1 MKELPSYFRYWGK
14 ATKDGNYHLLP
25 YHCLDVAAVGYSLL
39 DVNRPLC
46 QRLAKELEVNPI
58 WLQNWFTFCLSLH
71 DIGKFA
77 IAFQGQVV
85 SLSDSLVP
93 VNSRMPYTVPH
104 DTLGYYLWQKVLEGC
119 WSDEGALGYKS
130 SDSDLRKV
138 QRAFNPWIEVV
149 TGHHGVPPNKGKS
162 SLLIAN
168 FFTEHDEQAAWSFFK
183 TMADLFL
190 SDVDLELLCDKNIKK
205 RLKLVSW
212 QLAGLVVFSDWLGS
226 GLDRSDYHSD
236 EIALESYW
244 SQYAVP
250 LSLRILDKI
259 NLTPSKVS
267 NFTHLQHLFPFI
279 EETTPLQKWAE
290 NVKIGDTPQLF
301 ILEDVTG
308 AGKTEAALG
317 LAHRLMS
324 KGVADGIYAA
334 LPTMATSNAMYDRL
348 GKSYRKLYADDA
360 NPSIVLSHGASKLSK
375 DFRDSVGLHENNKA
389 ETDYSNEELSASA
402 YCNAWLADSRK
413 KSLLAEVG
421 VGTLDQAL
429 LCVLPA
435 RHQSLRLLG
444 LARQILI
451 IDEVH
456 SYDPYMNQLLQAL
469 LEAHARQ
476 GGSAILLS
484 ATLPQRMRENYVD
497 AFCAGAGLESP
508 VLNSEPSYPLATHV
522 PFQDSCETSLQT
534 RSEVARDVHISLLT
548 DTEQVLNVIKAANEE
563 GKCICW
569 IRNTVGDA
577 RKAYDQL
584 YAQSW
589 IDKERLGLFHSRFAM
604 VDRQRIEKETR
615 DYFGITDSSPEKR
628 RGRILIA
635 TQVVE
640 QSLDLD
646 FDVMISDL
654 APMDLIVQRSGRL
667 HRHIRDTDGSLL
679 SEHGETDKRGTPV
692 LYVFGPEWTD
702 SPKADWLKA
711 TLPGTQAVYRHLGQM
726 WLTQKCLKAGA
737 IRMPS
742 DARRIINEVYGDN
755 AQSEIPEELL
765 LKSYDAEGDAF
776 GKIGLARLNAL
787 DLHKG
792 YTWASA
798 ESSGGWADETRI
810 PTRLSNK
817 TVTVA
822 LAKVNSG
829 NLTAY
834 ADVDKFSWEQ
844 SMIQLPE
851 REWKK
856 VQKKIS
862 ADMLNNIE
870 ELKKDIRVLKWV
882 EVLPL
887 TDEIQH
893 NYDPYMGWGL
903 NKEDLNES
911 H

>member
-1 MKELPSYFRYWGK
+1 MESYFKYWGK
-14 ATKDGNYHLLP
+14 VTKDGDYHLLP

-39 DVNRPLC
+39 DNYKLLC
-46 QRLAKELEVNPI
+46 KRLAKELEIDPS
-58 WLQNWFTFCLSLH
+58 WLRKWFTFCLSIH

-77 IAFQGQVV
+77 TTFQGQVTN
-85 SLSDSLVP
+85 LSDNLVP
-93 VNSRMPYTVPH
+93 SNSRMPYTVRH
-104 DTLGYYLWQKVLEGC
+104 DTLGFFLWQNVLEGC
-119 WSDEGALGYKS
+119 WLEEGGLGYKTN
-130 SDSDLRKV
+130 DSNVRKIV
-138 QRAFNPWIEVV
+138 RSFTPWIEVV

-168 FFTEHDEQAAWSFFK
+168 YFTEHDEQAAWRFFK
-183 TMADLFL
+183 AMAELLLIDINF
-190 SDVDLELLCDKNIKK
+190 ELLCDKTFKK
-205 RLKLVSW
+205 RLKLISW
-212 QLAGLVVFSDWLGS
+212 QLAGLVVFSDWLAS
-226 GLDRSDYHSD
+226 GLDQSDYKSD
-236 EIALESYW
+236 EIDLASYW
-244 SQYAVP
+244 KQNALP
-250 LSLRILDKI
+250 LSESILEKI

-267 NFTHLQHLFPFI
+267 NFANLQHLFPFI
-279 EETTPLQKWAE
+279 KEATPLQKWAE
-290 NVKIGDTPQLF
+290 NVAIDDSPQLF

-308 AGKTEAALG
+308 AGKTEASLA

-324 KGVADGIYAA
+324 KGVADGIYVA

-348 GKSYRKLYADDA
+348 GKAYRKLYVDDA

-375 DFRDSVGLHENNKA
+375 DFRDSVGLHENNMA
-389 ETDYSNEELSASA
+389 ETDYSNDEPSASA

-435 RHQSLRLLG
+435 RHQSLRMLG
-444 LARQILI
+444 LARKVLI
-451 IDEVH
+451 VDEVH

-497 AFCAGAGLESP
+497 AFCAGAELESP
-508 VLNSEPSYPLATHV
+508 ALNTEPSYPLVTHV
-522 PFQDSCETSLQT
+522 PFQDKCETSLQT
-534 RSEVARDVHISLLT
+534 RLEVARDVDISLLT
-548 DTEQVLNVIKAANEE
+548 DTDQVLDVIRAANEE

-569 IRNTVGDA
+569 VRNTVGDA

-584 YAQSW
+584 YAQLW

-604 VDRQRIEKETR
+604 VDRQRIENETR
-615 DYFGITDSSPEKR
+615 DYFGIIDSSPEKR

-667 HRHIRDTDGSLL
+667 HRHIRDIDGSLL
-679 SEHGETDKRGTPV
+679 SEHGETDKRGNPV

-702 SPKADWLKA
+702 FPGKDWLKA
-711 TLPGTQAVYRHLGQM
+711 KLPGTQAVYKDSGML
-726 WLTQKCLKAGA
+726 WLTLKSLLQYGA
-737 IRMPS
+737 IKMPS
-742 DARRIINEVYGDN
+742 KARELISDVYGEGAFN
-755 AQSEIPEELL
+755 SIPETLREDYY
-765 LKSYDAEGDAF
+765 KAEGDAM
-776 GKIGLARLNAL
+776 GESGLARLNAL

-822 LAKVNSG
+822 LAKVNSEE
-829 NLTAY
+829 LTPY

-851 REWKK
+851 HEWKK

-862 ADMLNNIE
+862 AELLNNIE
-870 ELKKDIRVLKWV
+870 KLKKDIRVLKWV

-887 TDEIQH
+887 TAEIQP

-903 NKEDLNES
+903 NKEDVNES